1 MPRKSTTTEA
11 PVETP
16 EPSPEE
22 QVAADAALAAALGLN
37 NQNIVQ
43 PPTRRASLGDNFV
56 SVAALISQARK
67 DTRLSEATL
76 LKVWELTLMWALN
89 NRQDHDL
96 NGVFPTEGEGEEA
109 EGDGSLPEPNE
120 IIGGDDDDTAKV
132 TE

>member
-1 MPRKSTTTEA
+1 M
-11 PVETP
+11 
-16 EPSPEE
+16 
-22 QVAADAALAAALGLN
+22 
-37 NQNIVQ
+37 
-43 PPTRRASLGDNFV
+43 
-56 SVAALISQARK
+56 SVAALISQARN
-67 DTRLSEATL
+67 DTRLSEANL